1 MIVAVSLAVVML
13 ANGQEPSPAAAPT
26 ENAARPAPTDIF
38 SIPPTVREPTEAETA
53 DIERL
58 VGEAE
63 AARDAERFDE
73 AIGKAEELAAISVRT
88 YGPRHPITA
97 SSRNIAGQVHY
108 IRGDLDAAEAIF
120 REGLEIRRAALGE
133 AHPDVA
139 ESLNNLSSIAARR
152 GRHEESLTLV
162 RQAVDVWT
170 AAYGEAHPDVLE
182 GLKNLGWSLY
192 DLGRYGEA
200 EAAFRRA
207 DASARAL
214 YPDDP
219 RAASAQTALGNA
231 LSSLGR
237 FEEAEAAYRR
247 AVAAF
252 VRPGE
257 TPDVNAGLALNG
269 LGNIRRLQ
277 GDHAEA
283 ADLFR
288 RATEVMAAVLGPEHA
303 FVGSTLTHTA
313 DELLRMGQ
321 TERAEGLLRRALVVR
336 EKANGVDHEETQM
349 TRLRL
354 AEALMAQDRPDEAE
368 PLARR
373 AVAGME
379 SALGADHLETARARL
394 VWAAALADTGAFAPA
409 LEQGRLSKAAVEAR
423 AADDPY
429 RLDAEAQVA
438 DLTRRSGEAG
448 SALALVEPVVPVAEA
463 RLGPTH
469 PASLSYRLVLAES
482 QIDMGRPA
490 EARRSLTAGG
500 LAGSPVSGG
509 LLDSARRADSLRQA
523 SRLKVRAAWMQAA
536 PSA

>member
-1 MIVAVSLAVVML
+1 MIVAATLAVMML
-13 ANGQEPSPAAAPT
+13 TSSQEPPTAATAAEIAVRPEPA
-26 ENAARPAPTDIF
+26 DIF
-38 SIPPTVREPTEAETA
+38 AIPPMVREPTPAEAT

-63 AARDAERFDE
+63 RARDAERFDE
-73 AIGKAEELAAISVRT
+73 AILKAEELAGISVRT
-88 YGPRHPITA
+88 YGPRHPITS

-108 IRGDLDAAEAIF
+108 IRGDLDAAEVIF
-120 REGLEIRRAALGE
+120 REGLEVRRAALGD

-139 ESLNNLSSIAARR
+139 ESLNNLASIAARR
-152 GRHEESLTLV
+152 GRHDESLSLV
-162 RQAVDVWT
+162 RQAVDVWI

-207 DASARAL
+207 DSAAQAL
-214 YPDDP
+214 YAGDP
-219 RAASAQTALGNA
+219 RAASAQTALGNT

-237 FEEAEAAYRR
+237 FGEAETAYRT

-257 TPDVNAGLALNG
+257 VPDVNAGLALNG
-269 LGNIRRLQ
+269 LGNIRGLQ

-303 FVGSTLTHTA
+303 FVGSTLTHAA

-321 TERAEGLLRRALVVR
+321 TERAEGLLRRALTVR
-336 EKANGVDHEETQM
+336 EKANGVDHGETQL

-354 AEALMAQDRPDEAE
+354 AEALMAQNRPGEAE

-379 SALGADHLETARARL
+379 SVLGADHLETARARL
-394 VWAAALADTGAFAPA
+394 IWAEALADTGAFQPA
-409 LEQGRLSKAAVEAR
+409 LEQGRLSRAAVDTR

-438 DLTRRSGEAG
+438 DLTRRSGDAEAAR
-448 SALALVEPVVPVAEA
+448 ALIEPIVPVAEA

-482 QIDMGRPA
+482 QIDLGRA
-490 EARRSLTAGG
+490 SEARRSLGEGG
-500 LAGSPVSGG
+500 LAGDPVRTG
-509 LLDSARRADSLRQA
+509 LLDSARRAASLREA
-523 SRLKVRAAWMQAA
+523 SRLKVRAAWIQSA
-536 PSA
+536 PSV